1 MKFRIYKRSIIYL
14 MGSWIILAGCKASLT
29 PFDNQSFDLPTNY
42 TVHNDSTGNLA
53 TIDWKSFFEDKQLQ
67 ALIEIALENNQEVQK
82 TLERIRIAHANL
94 KMARVGALPD
104 INATA
109 GGNVRRFGDYTMD
122 GVGNADTNLS
132 ETVPDD
138 KRIPAPYTDFVIGAE
153 FNWELDVWGK
163 YSNQKKA
170 AAARWLSSQEMA
182 NSVKTWLIA
191 EVADMYYKIIGID
204 EEIAILKRNIN
215 YQQVAFD
222 LSQELKQSGRENQLG
237 VDQFE
242 AQLLNSQ
249 AILVQKQRELRTVE
263 LALKGLLGIYT
274 EHVVRS
280 PLADSAF
287 SPEIVQTGI
296 PSDLLRY
303 RPDIRMVENELAAS
317 KADVAAAR
325 AAFFPS
331 FRLFGM
337 AGFNAFEF
345 SRLFLSP
352 GSSVYQLG
360 AGLVAPIFNRNQI
373 KSAFNSA
380 QAHQKI
386 AFLDYEE
393 IVLQSYLEVLDR
405 INSYATLKE
414 QLSLKESEVLV
425 QRRSVD
431 NANTL
436 FSVGYAGYLEVIN
449 SQNSALEAELEYVKL
464 KTEQLQNIVSL
475 YKALGGGWM

>member
-1 MKFRIYKRSIIYL
+1 MKFSIYKRPIIYL
-14 MGSWIILAGCKASLT
+14 VGSWIILTGCKASLT
-29 PFDNQSFDLPTNY
+29 SFDNQSLDLPTTY
-42 TVHNDSTGNLA
+42 TVGNDSTVNLA
-53 TIDWKSFFEDKQLQ
+53 TVNWKSFFEDKQLQ

-138 KRIPAPYTDFVIGAE
+138 KRIPAPYTDFIIGAE

-249 AILVQKQRELRTVE
+249 AILVQKQRELRSVE

-274 EHVVRS
+274 ENVVRS
-280 PLADSAF
+280 PLADSNF
-287 SPEIVQTGI
+287 SPQIVQTGI
-296 PSDLLRY
+296 PADLLRY
-303 RPDIRMVENELAAS
+303 RPDIRMAENELAAS
-317 KADVAAAR
+317 KADVATAR

-373 KSAFNSA
+373 KSAFASA

-405 INSYATLKE
+405 INSYATLEE